1 MKDETYLFIQDVRD
15 KKNTARSARNKRTH
29 TGKRGG
35 VKLPSDYMTE
45 KEKKKMNG
53 ECKSYRLNSPMKWA
67 EFKTM
72 PDDVKIIYIKAIREK
87 YNAPD
92 SQIAK
97 MLGITQAP
105 ASVEFR
111 RLGIGAG
118 KTKGRCTAWDKEGF
132 FAWISGVPVPTTDT
146 AEVPQAETPEPEQHE
161 EPVVVPVV
169 EIPPVRTETMKAI
182 PNSGSMTFEG
192 SVEAVMNSIRDLL
205 GGANVHISITWDT
218 LPDIEV

>member
-1 MKDETYLFIQDVRD
+1 
-15 KKNTARSARNKRTH
+15 
-29 TGKRGG
+29 
-35 VKLPSDYMTE
+35 
-45 KEKKKMNG
+45 MNC
-53 ECKSYRLNSPMKWA
+53 EVKSYRLNSPMKWA
-67 EFKTM
+67 EFKSM
-72 PDDVKIIYIKAIREK
+72 PDDLKIAYIKAIREK

-132 FAWISGVPVPTTDT
+132 FAWIIGVPVPTTDT

-161 EPVVVPVV
+161 EPVSVPVV
-169 EIPPVRTETMKAI
+169 QTQPANTAKLKAI
-182 PNSGSMTFEG
+182 PDSGSMTFEG
-192 SVEAVMNSIRDLL
+192 SVEGILDSIYRLL

-218 LPDIEV
+218 F